1 VAAKLGQKKSKI
13 ETTREIS
20 LACKL
25 SIRGVPKQN
34 QAPQGSINRNKK
46 ELIFAEKRTKFVFSP
61 HCYLVQP
68 GLSKHVTNYEISG

>member
-1 VAAKLGQKKSKI
+1 VAKIGPKKSKI

-46 ELIFAEKRTKFVFSP
+46 EQIFAEKRTKFVFSP
-61 HCYLVQP
+61 HCALEF
-68 GLSKHVTNYEISG
+68 S